1 MVEREPRKEV
11 IQRGE
16 LYFLWHPTTSDIF
29 SGYGLTMQEGRKDRL
44 VGLLMVDRPQPVDPQ
59 WLEDV
64 KLVYGDYEL
73 VPMTADGDRG
83 IVCQMY
89 VAQESLSYLK
99 QFESPKTAAIQ
110 QALSPLLEEKPNP
123 MFRVL
128 WDPELGLW
136 RSYFS
141 LGDLMDG

>member
-11 IQRGE
+11 IERGE

-29 SGYGLTMQEGRKDRL
+29 SGYGLTMQEGKKDRL

-73 VPMTADGDRG
+73 VPMTVDGDRG

-89 VAQESLSYLK
+89 VAKESLPYLK
-99 QFESPKTAAIQ
+99 QFELPKTAAIQ

-123 MFRVL
+123 MFEVL

-141 LGDLMDG
+141 LGDLMDE